1 MFSDLDAIEQTIGK
15 PVTAME
21 AVELVTYVRMW
32 IRAVYD
38 VDLPVT
44 AYRERT
50 IFAHL
55 RRMYG
60 SDAGRIVKWP
70 FWKYDGKR
78 NSDYITYSSFSKNM
92 KWLTDIWYLE
102 LKEQLQAESKK
113 KSGTSAAAGFGKI
126 QDL

>member
-1 MFSDLDAIEQTIGK
+1 VFSDLDAIEQAIGK

-21 AVELVTYVRMW
+21 AVELVTYVRLW
-32 IRAVYD
+32 IRAVYE
-38 VDLPVT
+38 VDLPAT

-50 IFAHL
+50 IFTYL
-55 RRMYG
+55 KRMYG

-70 FWKYDGKR
+70 FWKYNGKR
-78 NSDYITYSSFSKNM
+78 NGDYITYSSFSKNM

-102 LKEQLQAESKK
+102 LKEQLQIEAKK
-113 KSGTSAAAGFGKI
+113 KSGSGAAVGFGKI